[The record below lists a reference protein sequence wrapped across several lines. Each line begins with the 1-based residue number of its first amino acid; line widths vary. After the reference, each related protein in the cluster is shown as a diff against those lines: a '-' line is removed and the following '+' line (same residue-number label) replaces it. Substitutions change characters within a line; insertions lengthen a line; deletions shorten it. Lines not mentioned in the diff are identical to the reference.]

1 MKGLFIINP
10 SSGRQNF
17 IDKIKEI
24 AGMLVIDQICNT
36 IDVFYTEKQ
45 DDALN
50 KAAALEKGQ
59 YDFVVAVGGDGTL
72 NEVINGV
79 VLSQSN
85 TPVAVISAGTVNDFA
100 TYLNLPQ
107 TPKEFCDMIA
117 DFKLKKVDV
126 GKVNGKYFINVVAAG
141 LLSDTGFKVSKD
153 KKAVMGKLAYYLE
166 GAAELPKQFGKSWKM
181 KFVTDEKTVE
191 EEILLFMVAN
201 SQSVGGFREIAPLA
215 SVSDGLFDIII
226 IKKMDIFQMLPLM
239 LSILQGDHVNHPSVE
254 YIQTKKLHIETN
266 VRRVVFLIET
276 KQEKDIN
283 ALETVR
289 SLFATKTKDFI
300 TAVDEKNII
309 LVKEVKPN
317 EDYADLEKTAS
328 VILDMLS
335 SEAMTKVRVAYG
347 TVVNDIKEVSRSYKE
362 AKMALDVGKIFYNGK
377 NVVAYGTLGIGRLI
391 YQLPLPLCRMFIRE
405 IFDGK
410 SPDEFDEETLT
421 TINKFFE
428 NSLNVSETSRQLY
441 IHRNTLV
448 YRLDKLQKST
458 GLDLRVFEDA
468 ITFKIALMVVKYMKY
483 MENLDY

>member
-117 DFKLKKVDV
+117 DFKLKK
-126 GKVNGKYFINVVAAG
+126 
-141 LLSDTGFKVSKD
+141 
-153 KKAVMGKLAYYLE
+153 
-166 GAAELPKQFGKSWKM
+166 QFGKSWKM
-181 KFVTDEKTVE
+181 KFITDNKTVE

-254 YIQTKKLHIETN
+254 YIQTKKLHIEN
-266 VRRVVFLIET
+266 LSGE
-276 KQEKDIN
+276 
-283 ALETVR
+283 
-289 SLFATKTKDFI
+289 
-300 TAVDEKNII
+300 
-309 LVKEVKPN
+309 EVKV
-317 EDYADLEKTAS
+317 DYDGEELPEGFPVDISIIPQA
-328 VILDMLS
+328 INI
-335 SEAMTKVRVAYG
+335 
-347 TVVNDIKEVSRSYKE
+347 VVPK
-362 AKMALDVGKIFYNGK
+362 
-377 NVVAYGTLGIGRLI
+377 
-391 YQLPLPLCRMFIRE
+391 
-405 IFDGK
+405 
-410 SPDEFDEETLT
+410 
-421 TINKFFE
+421 
-428 NSLNVSETSRQLY
+428 
-441 IHRNTLV
+441 
-448 YRLDKLQKST
+448 
-458 GLDLRVFEDA
+458 
-468 ITFKIALMVVKYMKY
+468 
-483 MENLDY
+483 

>member
-59 YDFVVAVGGDGTL
+59 YDFVVAVGGDRTL

-79 VLSQSN
+79 VMSKSE

-107 TPKEFCDMIA
+107 TPREFCDMIA
-117 DFKLKKVDV
+117 DFQLKKVDV
-126 GKVNGKYFINVVAAG
+126 GKVNDKYFINVVAAG

-181 KFVTDEKTVE
+181 RFATDDKTIE
-191 EEILLFMVAN
+191 EEVLLFMIAN

-215 SVSDGLFDIII
+215 SVSDGLFDAVI

-239 LSILQGDHVNHPSVE
+239 ISILQGDHVNHPAVE
-254 YIQTKKLHIETN
+254 YIQTKKLQIEN
-266 VRRVVFLIET
+266 LSGE
-276 KQEKDIN
+276 
-283 ALETVR
+283 
-289 SLFATKTKDFI
+289 
-300 TAVDEKNII
+300 
-309 LVKEVKPN
+309 EVKV
-317 EDYADLEKTAS
+317 DYDGEELPEGFPVNISIIPQA
-328 VILDMLS
+328 IQI
-335 SEAMTKVRVAYG
+335 
-347 TVVNDIKEVSRSYKE
+347 VVP
-362 AKMALDVGKIFYNGK
+362 GK
-377 NVVAYGTLGIGRLI
+377 
-391 YQLPLPLCRMFIRE
+391 
-405 IFDGK
+405 
-410 SPDEFDEETLT
+410 
-421 TINKFFE
+421 
-428 NSLNVSETSRQLY
+428 
-441 IHRNTLV
+441 
-448 YRLDKLQKST
+448 
-458 GLDLRVFEDA
+458 
-468 ITFKIALMVVKYMKY
+468 
-483 MENLDY
+483 

>member
-126 GKVNGKYFINVVAAG
+126 GKVNEKYFINVVAAG

-181 KFVTDEKTVE
+181 KFITDNKTVE

-226 IKKMDIFQMLPLM
+226 
-239 LSILQGDHVNHPSVE
+239 
-254 YIQTKKLHIETN
+254 
-266 VRRVVFLIET
+266 
-276 KQEKDIN
+276 
-283 ALETVR
+283 
-289 SLFATKTKDFI
+289 
-300 TAVDEKNII
+300 
-309 LVKEVKPN
+309 KENGHFP
-317 EDYADLEKTAS
+317 DASAYA
-328 VILDMLS
+328 
-335 SEAMTKVRVAYG
+335 
-347 TVVNDIKEVSRSYKE
+347 
-362 AKMALDVGKIFYNGK
+362 FYSAG
-377 NVVAYGTLGIGRLI
+377 
-391 YQLPLPLCRMFIRE
+391 
-405 IFDGK
+405 
-410 SPDEFDEETLT
+410 
-421 TINKFFE
+421 
-428 NSLNVSETSRQLY
+428 
-441 IHRNTLV
+441 
-448 YRLDKLQKST
+448 
-458 GLDLRVFEDA
+458 
-468 ITFKIALMVVKYMKY
+468 
-483 MENLDY
+483 

>member
-85 TPVAVISAGTVNDFA
+85 TP
-100 TYLNLPQ
+100 NLPQ

-126 GKVNGKYFINVVAAG
+126 GKVNEKYFINVVAAG

-181 KFVTDEKTVE
+181 KFITDNKTVE

-239 LSILQGDHVNHPSVE
+239 LSILQGDHVNLPSVE
-254 YIQTKKLHIETN
+254 YIQTKKLHIEN
-266 VRRVVFLIET
+266 LSGE
-276 KQEKDIN
+276 
-283 ALETVR
+283 
-289 SLFATKTKDFI
+289 
-300 TAVDEKNII
+300 
-309 LVKEVKPN
+309 EVKV
-317 EDYADLEKTAS
+317 DYDGEELPEGFPVDISIIPQA
-328 VILDMLS
+328 INI
-335 SEAMTKVRVAYG
+335 
-347 TVVNDIKEVSRSYKE
+347 VVPK
-362 AKMALDVGKIFYNGK
+362 
-377 NVVAYGTLGIGRLI
+377 
-391 YQLPLPLCRMFIRE
+391 
-405 IFDGK
+405 
-410 SPDEFDEETLT
+410 
-421 TINKFFE
+421 
-428 NSLNVSETSRQLY
+428 
-441 IHRNTLV
+441 
-448 YRLDKLQKST
+448 
-458 GLDLRVFEDA
+458 
-468 ITFKIALMVVKYMKY
+468 
-483 MENLDY
+483 

>member
-126 GKVNGKYFINVVAAG
+126 GKVNEKYFINVVAAG

-166 GAAELPKQFGKSWKM
+166 KVNLQAEPVLLTYTANPKVELLMNHEEKNVPILNHLDDNGTRHKVWKIDNRLKMKQF
-181 KFVTDEKTVE
+181 
-191 EEILLFMVAN
+191 
-201 SQSVGGFREIAPLA
+201 
-215 SVSDGLFDIII
+215 
-226 IKKMDIFQMLPLM
+226 KK
-239 LSILQGDHVNHPSVE
+239 
-254 YIQTKKLHIETN
+254 
-266 VRRVVFLIET
+266 
-276 KQEKDIN
+276 
-283 ALETVR
+283 
-289 SLFATKTKDFI
+289 
-300 TAVDEKNII
+300 
-309 LVKEVKPN
+309 
-317 EDYADLEKTAS
+317 
-328 VILDMLS
+328 
-335 SEAMTKVRVAYG
+335 
-347 TVVNDIKEVSRSYKE
+347 
-362 AKMALDVGKIFYNGK
+362 
-377 NVVAYGTLGIGRLI
+377 
-391 YQLPLPLCRMFIRE
+391 
-405 IFDGK
+405 
-410 SPDEFDEETLT
+410 
-421 TINKFFE
+421 
-428 NSLNVSETSRQLY
+428 
-441 IHRNTLV
+441 
-448 YRLDKLQKST
+448 
-458 GLDLRVFEDA
+458 
-468 ITFKIALMVVKYMKY
+468 
-483 MENLDY
+483 